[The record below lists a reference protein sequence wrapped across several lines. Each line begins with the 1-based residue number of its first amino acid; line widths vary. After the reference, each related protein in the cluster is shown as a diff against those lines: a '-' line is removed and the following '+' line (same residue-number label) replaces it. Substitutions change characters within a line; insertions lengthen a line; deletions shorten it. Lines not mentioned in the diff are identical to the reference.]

1 MKLLPEAAPCL
12 LVIQIQI
19 QAVWFWIK
27 AVFIANMKKCR
38 RKHLH
43 QGASKVK
50 SKFYVEKTNKYSTGI
65 FEKKVLSGC
74 PMVARPINT
83 ATSLSL
89 VCPYSMFCFADQ
101 CLSSQPNFQ
110 LRVMYQRVCLSYE
123 RRWFLGIIKSV

>member
-1 MKLLPEAAPCL
+1 MFMFWWKLCPKHPHICHLRQNLIHDCEFPTCI
-12 LVIQIQI
+12 VICTPSRSRAI
-19 QAVWFWIK
+19 WISWK
-27 AVFIANMKKCR
+27 Y
-38 RKHLH
+38 LH
-43 QGASKVK
+43 CFKLAILFSTSKNQN
-50 SKFYVEKTNKYSTGI
+50 S
-65 FEKKVLSGC
+65 
-74 PMVARPINT
+74 MVARPINT